1 MLILFEL
8 LFNIYMYVFAYSYYP
23 LTFSDSEG
31 SEDEFDHEKN
41 KNLLMD
47 KPGKV
52 EGTLFEV
59 ERENRLRL
67 QVRTA
72 FLMHIHMDANFHE
85 LPNLEGLACQAHL
98 PALMISLCASNSLPF
113 ELSLT
118 QI

>member
-1 MLILFEL
+1 
-8 LFNIYMYVFAYSYYP
+8 MYVFAYSHY
-23 LTFSDSEG
+23 LRTFSDSEG
-31 SEDEFDHEKN
+31 SEDEFDLEKTG
-41 KNLLMD
+41 NLLMD

-85 LPNLEGLACQAHL
+85 LPNLEGLACRAHL
-98 PALMISLCASNSLPF
+98 PPLMINLCASNSLPF
-113 ELSLT
+113 ELSPT